1 MDLFETTL
9 IVATLSCSLVAG
21 FVFAFAVVVMPGI
34 RQFND
39 RDYLRSFKLIDGV
52 IQNNQPVFMLVW
64 VGSIVSLVSASLLSL
79 WHLEEAERLLLFVAT
94 VAYLL
99 GVQVSTFTINVP
111 LNNQL
116 QVMNLEGAT
125 DTEIKQARSAFEPRW
140 TRWNTI
146 RAAVATLVSLVLLV
160 ILFRLCRS

>member
-9 IVATLSCSLVAG
+9 IVATLFCSLVAG

-64 VGSIVSLVSASLLSL
+64 IGSIISLVSASLLSL
-79 WHLEEAERLLLFVAT
+79 WHLEEAERLPLFVAT

-125 DTEIKQARSAFEPRW
+125 DTEIKRARSAFEPRW
-140 TRWNTI
+140 TRWNTV
-146 RAAVATLVSLVLLV
+146 RTAVATLVSLVLLV